1 MHIKNSDLKI
11 IADALRDG
19 KFSPRTQRVIVS
31 ALVTI
36 VTVAWFTLLV

>member
-19 KFSPRTQRVIVS
+19 KFSPRTQWTIES
-31 ALVTI
+31 AMLTI
-36 VTVAWFTLLV
+36 ATVAWFTILV